1 MRRDNIDKL
10 YSVAIK
16 RFRAENPDMNFTPEF
31 LDRMWFSIEG
41 IYRSEGYEA
50 AEKYV
55 NTATLGR

>member
-41 IYRSEGYEA
+41 IYRSEG
-50 AEKYV
+50 
-55 NTATLGR
+55 